1 MGARFRLAAA
11 TAVAAIVA
19 AQAAQNPA
27 NAQSQ
32 SNPVALPQ
40 VSVSATGVPTPL
52 SEIASSVT
60 IITAEDIA
68 RQQRRT
74 LPDVLAA
81 VPGLNLVQT
90 GGPGGQTAI
99 FMRGTAA
106 QHVKVLLDGIDISD
120 VSTPNGAIDLAH
132 IVTTDIERVEVLR
145 GPQSSLYGANAIGG
159 VISIITKRGQGPAK
173 LTGTLEGGSLGT
185 FNQSA
190 SASGSKDKIDYAFNV
205 VHLRSTN
212 INVTPT
218 YVLTPGTAANPN
230 SYDNMTYASR
240 LGIQA
245 ADNLRFNLN
254 GRYVD
259 AKLLYSND
267 DFSGFPSAPFTTR
280 SDYGNK
286 AFYGR
291 AEAVLSTLNDRFI
304 HTVGVNYTDNK
315 RTNQDPNGT
324 PEQRYNGSQTTV
336 NWRGD
341 IKLTPDHTV
350 ILGAER
356 SSEKAD
362 GRTTGVFS
370 GMPLTFS
377 GNSGNTAGFVEL
389 QSRFF
394 DRFFIAANARVDDD
408 DQFGSHST
416 WRVAAA
422 FIVPVTETKLKATYG
437 TAYKAPTLYEL
448 YGVGDFG
455 YVGNPNLKPETSKGY
470 DVGFEQPLF
479 GGRLRFGATYFRNDI
494 QDMINNVFVP
504 VNSYVNIGK
513 VKTDGVETFVDIK
526 VTDRIGFRADYTRTN
541 ASDEVTRTELL
552 RRPKHKASVT
562 STYQVTDAVGLST
575 TVIYV
580 GPWRDF
586 DRAGLLATPEDQPGY
601 MVVNV
606 AANYVVNQQ
615 VTVFGRVDNLFD
627 KRYEVPLGWQA
638 PGVGIFG
645 GVRVSTQ

>member
-1 MGARFRLAAA
+1 MGVRFHLAAA
-11 TAVAAIVA
+11 SAVAVIA
-19 AQAAQNPA
+19 AVQSASAQ
-27 NAQSQ
+27 Q
-32 SNPVALPQ
+32 SNPVVLPQ
-40 VSVSATGVPTPL
+40 VSVSATGIATPVNEL
-52 SEIASSVT
+52 GSSVT

-120 VSTPNGAIDLAH
+120 VSAPNGAIDLAH
-132 IVTTDIERVEVLR
+132 IVTNDIERVEVLR

-159 VISIITKRGQGPAK
+159 VISITTKRGQGPLKAV
-173 LTGTLEGGSLGT
+173 GTLEGGAMGT
-185 FNQSA
+185 FNQAA
-190 SASGSKDKIDYAFNV
+190 SASGSQDKIDYAFNV
-205 VHLRSTN
+205 VHQRSTN
-212 INVTPT
+212 IKATPT
-218 YVLTPGTAANPN
+218 YVVPAGQAPNPN

-240 LGIQA
+240 LGVQA
-245 ADNLRFNLN
+245 TDNLRFNFN

-259 AKLLYSND
+259 AKLNYSND
-267 DFSGFPSAPFTTR
+267 DFSGFPSAPFASR

-304 HTVGVNYTDNK
+304 HTFGVNYTDNK

-350 ILGAER
+350 LLGAER
-356 SSEKAD
+356 STERAD

-370 GMPLTFS
+370 GLPLMFS
-377 GNSGNTAGFVEL
+377 GSTGNTAGYVEL

-394 DRFFIAANARVDDD
+394 ERFFIAANARVDDD

-416 WRVAAA
+416 WRVAPA

-479 GGRLRFGATYFRNDI
+479 GGRVRFGATYFRNDI
-494 QDMINNVFVP
+494 QDMINNVFTP
-504 VNSYVNIGK
+504 VNTYVNVGK
-513 VKTDGVETFVDIK
+513 VKTNGVEAFIDVK
-526 VTDRIGFRADYTRTN
+526 VTDRIGMRADYTRTN
-541 ASDEVTRTELL
+541 ASDEITQTELL
-552 RRPKHKASVT
+552 RRPKHKASFT
-562 STYQVTDAVGLST
+562 STYQVTDAVGLSA

-586 DRAGLLATPEDQPGY
+586 DRAGLLAAAEDQPGY
-601 MVVNV
+601 TVVNI
-606 AANYVVNQQ
+606 AANYVVNPRL
-615 VTVFGRVDNLFD
+615 TMFGRVDNLFD

-638 PGVGIFG
+638 PGIGVFG
-645 GVRVSTQ
+645 GIKLSTL

>member
-1 MGARFRLAAA
+1 MGVRFHLVAAS
-11 TAVAAIVA
+11 AVAVIA
-19 AQAAQNPA
+19 AVQSASAQ
-27 NAQSQ
+27 Q
-32 SNPVALPQ
+32 SNPVVLPQ
-40 VSVSATGVPTPL
+40 VSVSATGVATPVNEL
-52 SEIASSVT
+52 GSSVT

-120 VSTPNGAIDLAH
+120 VSAPNGAIDLAH

-159 VISIITKRGQGPAK
+159 VISITTKRGQGPLKAV
-173 LTGTLEGGSLGT
+173 GTLEGGAMGT

-205 VHLRSTN
+205 VHLRSSN
-212 INVTPT
+212 VKVTPA
-218 YVLTPGTAANPN
+218 YVVPAGQPINPN

-240 LGIQA
+240 LGVQA
-245 ADNLRFNLN
+245 TDDLRFNFN

-259 AKLLYSND
+259 AKLDYSND
-267 DFSGFPSAPFTTR
+267 DFSGFPSAPFASR

-315 RTNQDPNGT
+315 RANQDPNGT

-350 ILGAER
+350 LLGAER
-356 SSEKAD
+356 STERAD

-370 GMPLTFS
+370 GLPLMFS
-377 GNSGNTAGFVEL
+377 GNTGNTAGYVEL

-394 DRFFIAANARVDDD
+394 ERFFIAANARVDDD

-416 WRVAAA
+416 WRVAPA

-437 TAYKAPTLYEL
+437 TAYKAPSLYEL

-479 GGRLRFGATYFRNDI
+479 GDRVRFGATYFRNDI
-494 QDMINNVFVP
+494 QDMINNVFTP
-504 VNSYVNIGK
+504 VNTYVNIGK
-513 VKTDGVETFVDIK
+513 VKTDGVEAFVNVK
-526 VTDRIGFRADYTRTN
+526 VTDRIGLRADYTHTN
-541 ASDEVTRTELL
+541 ASDEITRTELL
-552 RRPKHKASVT
+552 RRPKHKASFT
-562 STYQVTDAVGLST
+562 STYQATDAVGLSA

-586 DRAGLLATPEDQPGY
+586 DRAGLLAAAEDQPGY
-601 MVVNV
+601 TVVNI
-606 AANYVVNQQ
+606 AANYVVNPRL
-615 VTVFGRVDNLFD
+615 TMFGRVDNLFD

-638 PGVGIFG
+638 PGIGVFG
-645 GVRVSTQ
+645 GIKLSTL